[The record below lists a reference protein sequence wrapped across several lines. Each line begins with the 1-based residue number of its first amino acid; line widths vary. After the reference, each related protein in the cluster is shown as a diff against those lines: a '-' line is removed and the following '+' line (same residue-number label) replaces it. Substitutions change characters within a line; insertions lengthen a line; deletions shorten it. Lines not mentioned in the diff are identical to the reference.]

1 MVSWNSLTRLGGSSC
16 YITTYSSVFLYYEK
30 LNIRWF
36 NCFSYLVFQGQIL
49 PSIDLEESYGN
60 IEKHGPSL
68 PLWVKGAAKLLSS
81 GEENQDWLALAK
93 LMGEYWVKS
102 PNQRSNCR
110 VQGHYCFDCQ
120 CKVQEWYAIEL
131 MNMSS

>member
-102 PNQRSNCR
+102 LPIKGQTVEFKVIIVLIVNARSKNDM
-110 VQGHYCFDCQ
+110 Q
-120 CKVQEWYAIEL
+120 
-131 MNMSS
+131 

>member
-1 MVSWNSLTRLGGSSC
+1 M
-16 YITTYSSVFLYYEK
+16 
-30 LNIRWF
+30 
-36 NCFSYLVFQGQIL
+36 

-93 LMGEYWVKS
+93 LMGEYQIKS
-102 PNQRSNCR
+102 LPIKGQT
-110 VQGHYCFDCQ
+110 VEF
-120 CKVQEWYAIEL
+120 KVIILLIANAKSKYDLQ
-131 MNMSS
+131 